1 MSHVLR
7 WIDLAFG
14 VRLVDDLDP
23 ETEDQRLRALRETG
37 IVSAPPSREMADIC
51 ERAKQHFGVAMA
63 LVTLI
68 EKDIQIVRAR
78 AGTDLEQ
85 TPRSVAFCDVTI
97 RSDDVLVVADA
108 RQDPRFAS
116 NPLVTG
122 KPFIRFYAGAPL
134 VYLQQIRFGAL
145 CLLDPEPRGFSLG
158 DRAELAQMADEVVSL
173 IAKHQFRTL
182 LPSAGS

>member
-1 MSHVLR
+1 MN
-7 WIDLAFG
+7 
-14 VRLVDDLDP
+14 DLDA
-23 ETEDQRLRALRETG
+23 EMEAKRLRTLRETG
-37 IVSAPPSREMADIC
+37 IVSAPPSRELADIC
-51 ERAKQHFGVAMA
+51 ERAKRHFDVSMA

-68 EKDIQIVRAR
+68 EREIQIVRAR

-97 RSDDVLVVADA
+97 RSDEVLVVPDA

-134 VYLQQIRFGAL
+134 IYLQQIRLGAL
-145 CLLDPEPRGFSLG
+145 CLLDPAPRAFSLG
-158 DRAELAQMADEVVSL
+158 DRAELTLLADEVVSL
-173 IAKHQFRTL
+173 IARRQSGTQ
-182 LPSAGS
+182 LPSAGA